1 MIDLRSDTVT
11 KPTAGMRRA
20 MADAEVGNAA
30 YGEDPT
36 VNRLQDRAAEMLGM
50 EAALYVPSGTMA
62 NQIAVAVNVHP
73 GDEVILDDE
82 SHIFHK
88 ELGMMAAFAGSLART
103 IPTPHGVLPLQAVEE
118 AIRPPSAS
126 ESKTGLICLE
136 NTHNRKGGAIY
147 PPGASRDLI
156 ALAHSKG
163 VPVHLDGARIFN
175 ASVAR
180 ETRVSELVKG
190 FDSVMFCLSKGL
202 GAPVGSILLGSKAFI
217 EEALRIR
224 KMLGGAMRQAGIIA
238 AGGLYAL
245 EHHVRR
251 LADDHENAKSLAD
264 AFVGCPEVSVQPVET
279 NIVMISLGRPSAS
292 RFAEEMLK
300 RGVLVNVISSR
311 RVRLVTHLDV
321 TQEDIAKAS
330 QGIREV
336 LAG

>member
-20 MADAEVGNAA
+20 MASAEVGNAA

-36 VNRLQDRAAEMLGM
+36 VNRLQERAAEMMGM

-62 NQIAVAVNVHP
+62 NQMAVNVHVRA
-73 GDEVILDDE
+73 GDEVILDSE

-88 ELGMMAAFAGSLART
+88 ELGMMAAFTGALART
-103 IPTPHGVLPLQAVEE
+103 IPTPQGVLPPHVVEE
-118 AIRPPSAS
+118 AIRPPSIS

-136 NTHNRKGGAIY
+136 NTHNRKGGAVY
-147 PPGASRDLI
+147 PLDAARELV

-175 ASVAR
+175 ASIATDTPVF
-180 ETRVSELVKG
+180 ELVKG

-202 GAPVGSILLGSKAFI
+202 GAPVGSVLLGSKAFI

-245 EHHVRR
+245 ENHVER
-251 LADDHENAKSLAD
+251 LAEDHENARPLAD
-264 AFVGCPEVSVQPVET
+264 ALRESRDVSVEPVET
-279 NIVMISLGRPSAS
+279 NIVVFSLERMRAGS
-292 RFAEEMLK
+292 FAEEMRN
-300 RGVLVNVISSR
+300 RGILVNAISSK

-321 TQEDIAKAS
+321 TREDIGKAS
-330 QGIREV
+330 QAIREI
-336 LAG
+336 LGG